1 MVYISRTPREP
12 RRLSNEWDWS
22 CCSSGKPTPSNC
34 GKPLL
39 DCAERVFYFRIYYD
53 RGRVAGRIHPT
64 CFADC
69 PSRTALDLVLL
80 KRERFI
86 WQLATIHF
94 RYWGVHEVVRRGANF
109 NCSGPATNSSF
120 AREGVLPFRGSSAQ
134 HRPEYVIPQCCA
146 DAVVSRRELVMT
158 SVVLKQ

>member
-34 GKPLL
+34 GKPLS

-64 CFADC
+64 CFADR

-80 KRERFI
+80 KRESFYLCTFLQFI
-86 WQLATIHF
+86 SDIGAGTKWFAVATQTSTAVAYDKF
-94 RYWGVHEVVRRGANF
+94 KFCARRAF
-109 NCSGPATNSSF
+109 YPF
-120 AREGVLPFRGSSAQ
+120 AG
-134 HRPEYVIPQCCA
+134 HRRNIVPN
-146 DAVVSRRELVMT
+146 T
-158 SVVLKQ
+158 